1 MIKLIVLDVDGT
13 LTDGRLYMD
22 DKDNC
27 LKAFDVKDGFA
38 IAQWIKLG
46 GLVAIIT
53 GKTSEIVR
61 RRKEELGIQELAQGV
76 SNKLLV
82 KYSLSLDEVAY
93 IGDDINDL
101 GVMSKVGFSACPKD
115 AVSEVLERVD
125 YIASKNGGRGAVRE
139 IFEKLMKENGMW
151 NKVLERYLNENEN
164 IKNVHD
170 IFMRKSGDKVFLSMH
185 IRVPKE
191 MTVYEAHNMIDSI
204 REGIV
209 LDFEN
214 VKDVMIHVDY
224 LH

>member
-1 MIKLIVLDVDGT
+1 MIKLVVLDVDGT

-46 GLVAIIT
+46 GIVAIIT

-76 SNKLLV
+76 GNKVIELKKLLD
-82 KYSLSLDEVAY
+82 KYGLSYEEVAY

-101 GVMSKVGFSACPKD
+101 GVMRKVGFSASPKD
-115 AVSEVLERVD
+115 AVPEVLERVD
-125 YIASKNGGRGAVRE
+125 YIATKNGGRGAVRE

-151 NKVLERYLNENEN
+151 EKVLDRYLNEE
-164 IKNVHD
+164 
-170 IFMRKSGDKVFLSMH
+170 
-185 IRVPKE
+185 
-191 MTVYEAHNMIDSI
+191 
-204 REGIV
+204 
-209 LDFEN
+209 
-214 VKDVMIHVDY
+214 
-224 LH
+224 

>member
-1 MIKLIVLDVDGT
+1 
-13 LTDGRLYMD
+13 MD

-76 SNKLLV
+76 SNKVVELNKLLV

-151 NKVLERYLNENEN
+151 NKVLERYLNE
-164 IKNVHD
+164 K
-170 IFMRKSGDKVFLSMH
+170 
-185 IRVPKE
+185 
-191 MTVYEAHNMIDSI
+191 
-204 REGIV
+204 
-209 LDFEN
+209 
-214 VKDVMIHVDY
+214 
-224 LH
+224 

>member
-1 MIKLIVLDVDGT
+1 MATDNSALIADAKDSKSDVYSSGGVIFGILLSIWVSPIFDIILSLIVAL
-13 LTDGRLYMD
+13 LI
-22 DKDNC
+22 
-27 LKAFDVKDGFA
+27 F
-38 IAQWIKLG
+38 
-46 GLVAIIT
+46 
-53 GKTSEIVR
+53 
-61 RRKEELGIQELAQGV
+61 KEGI
-76 SNKLLV
+76 S
-82 KYSLSLDEVAY
+82 
-93 IGDDINDL
+93 I
-101 GVMSKVGFSACPKD
+101 
-115 AVSEVLERVD
+115 
-125 YIASKNGGRGAVRE
+125 
-139 IFEKLMKENGMW
+139 IFETSDLILDKQDEKFIGEI
-151 NKVLERYLNENEN
+151 ERYLNENEN

>member
-22 DKDNC
+22 DKDNR

-61 RRKEELGIQELAQGV
+61 RRKEELDIQELAQGV
-76 SNKLLV
+76 SNKVVELNKLLV

-151 NKVLERYLNENEN
+151 NKVLERYLNE
-164 IKNVHD
+164 K
-170 IFMRKSGDKVFLSMH
+170 
-185 IRVPKE
+185 
-191 MTVYEAHNMIDSI
+191 
-204 REGIV
+204 
-209 LDFEN
+209 
-214 VKDVMIHVDY
+214 
-224 LH
+224 

>member
-1 MIKLIVLDVDGT
+1 MIKLIVLDLGQVLSIDIMT
-13 LTDGRLYMD
+13 RLLYMD

-76 SNKLLV
+76 SNKVVELNKLLV

-151 NKVLERYLNENEN
+151 NKVLERYLNE
-164 IKNVHD
+164 K
-170 IFMRKSGDKVFLSMH
+170 
-185 IRVPKE
+185 
-191 MTVYEAHNMIDSI
+191 
-204 REGIV
+204 
-209 LDFEN
+209 
-214 VKDVMIHVDY
+214 
-224 LH
+224 

>member
-22 DKDNC
+22 DKDNY

-76 SNKLLV
+76 SNKVVELNKLLV

-151 NKVLERYLNENEN
+151 NKVLERYLNE
-164 IKNVHD
+164 K
-170 IFMRKSGDKVFLSMH
+170 
-185 IRVPKE
+185 
-191 MTVYEAHNMIDSI
+191 
-204 REGIV
+204 
-209 LDFEN
+209 
-214 VKDVMIHVDY
+214 
-224 LH
+224 